1 LAQPV
6 KELKEVFI
14 MSYTGWEST
23 LVGRKKISAP
33 MTRKTSG
40 PAGRKILVVDDNAIV
55 LHVISCIM
63 TGADYE
69 VTAVRGGMA
78 ALNAL
83 RQQDFDLLITDLVM
97 PGMDG
102 IALLKKAKALYSP
115 ICG

>member
-1 LAQPV
+1 
-6 KELKEVFI
+6 
-14 MSYTGWEST
+14 MHYSYTGGENT

-63 TGADYE
+63 KDADYE
-69 VTAVRGGMA
+69 VIAVRGGAA
-78 ALNAL
+78 ALDAL
-83 RQQDFDLLITDLVM
+83 RRQDFELLITDLVM

-102 IALLKKAKALYSP
+102 ISLLKKAKALSP